1 MSMGGISSGFSVAR
15 NMDVSTTSVTPKRPS
30 DSLAQQ
36 QNQVSNPNAFGK
48 SKDLTSQLS
57 DNNRVLNTILSKP
70 VSTDNAKIMS
80 DVMPSL
86 SKEVSV
92 GKEKSFTASTE
103 VSAQKGELSGNASA
117 KVNGQVLGQ
126 VSASVGIDSEGLKAR
141 AYAGSVGKVEAN
153 AKCTSSVCGIEVG
166 SAEAKSSAKGG
177 IETKAKGHIDSNGI
191 GGSIG
196 GFAGVKVK
204 GSVGGALGPVEA
216 KAKGELIAGIAGKLK
231 GDISMEDGKLDVN
244 FSMKAALGIG
254 FGTSIHIGIDFNK
267 LNPMS
272 WF

>member
-1 MSMGGISSGFSVAR
+1 MSMGGISSGLNVAR
-15 NMDVSTTSVTPKRPS
+15 TMDVSTTTISPKRPS
-30 DSLAQQ
+30 DDLQKNQAQ
-36 QNQVSNPNAFGK
+36 SNPSAFGK
-48 SKDLTSQLS
+48 SKDLTSQLT

-92 GKEKSFTASTE
+92 GKEKSVSLSTE
-103 VSAQKGELSGNASA
+103 VSKEKGNFSAEASA
-117 KVNGQVLGQ
+117 KIDGAVLSKA
-126 VSASVGIDSEGLKAR
+126 SAGVGISSEGIKAN
-141 AYAGSVGKVEAN
+141 AYAGSVGKVESN
-153 AKCTSSVCGIEVG
+153 AKCSSSFCGIEVA
-166 SAEAKSSAKGG
+166 SAEAKGSAKGG
-177 IETKAKGHIDSNGI
+177 IEAKAKGRFDSDGI

-196 GFAGVKVK
+196 GFAGVKIK
-204 GSVGGALGPVEA
+204 GAIGGELGPVEA

-231 GDISMEDGKLDVN
+231 GNVSMEDGKLDVN
-244 FSMKAALGIG
+244 FSMKAALGVG

>member
-1 MSMGGISSGFSVAR
+1 MSMSSVSSGFNVSR
-15 NMDVSTTSVTPKRPS
+15 TLDVSTPTTVIQKRSNDNPS
-30 DSLAQQ
+30 
-36 QNQVSNPNAFGK
+36 QNTVQSNPSAFGK

-57 DNNRVLNTILSKP
+57 DNNQVLKTILSKP
-70 VSTDNAKIMS
+70 VSTDNAKMMS

-92 GKEKSFTASTE
+92 GKEKSFKASTQ
-103 VSAQKGELSGNASA
+103 VSAERGELSGNASA
-117 KVNGQVLGQ
+117 KVNGQVLGK
-126 VSASVGIDSEGLKAR
+126 VSASVGIDSEGLKAN

-166 SAEAKSSAKGG
+166 SAEAKGSAKGG
-177 IETKAKGHIDSNGI
+177 VETKAKGHIDSNGI

-196 GFAGVKVK
+196 GFAGVKIK
-204 GSVGGALGPVEA
+204 GSVGGELGPVEA

-244 FSMKAALGIG
+244 FSMKAALGVG

>member
-1 MSMGGISSGFSVAR
+1 MSMGGISSGLNVAR
-15 NMDVSTTSVTPKRPS
+15 TMEVPSSTSLAPKRPS
-30 DSLAQQ
+30 DSLAQP
-36 QNQVSNPNAFGK
+36 QVQSNPGAFGK
-48 SKDLTSQLS
+48 SKDLTSQLT

-92 GKEKSFTASTE
+92 GKEKSFSASTE
-103 VSAQKGELSGNASA
+103 VSAQKGELSGSASA
-117 KVNGQVLGQ
+117 KINGELAGKL
-126 VSASVGIDSEGLKAR
+126 SASVGIDSEGLKAK

-166 SAEAKSSAKGG
+166 SAEAKGSAKGG

-196 GFAGVKVK
+196 GFAGVKIK
-204 GSVGGALGPVEA
+204 GSIGGELGPVEA

-244 FSMKAALGIG
+244 FSMKAALGVG

-267 LNPMS
+267 LNPM
-272 WF
+272 